1 MSDYGNRPDGTAK
14 GKGYFGE
21 LINKDGDVVTEMTI
35 GVNIDGQEVDIPLV
49 HPFLTGSEINQILEL
64 EDGEQPPE
72 NLVRSAV
79 DYAIYRKQSGL
90 PVYATEDELGKIPLP
105 KGVKQYKS
113 ALGLVTK
120 ERKQQR
126 SNKAQPK
133 GSALGLK

>member
-1 MSDYGNRPDGTAK
+1 MSDYGNRPDGSAK

-21 LINKDGDVVTEMTI
+21 LVNKDGDVVTEMTI

-49 HPFLTGSEINQILEL
+49 HPFLSGSEINQILEL
-64 EDGEQPPE
+64 QDGERPPE
-72 NLVRSAV
+72 SLVRSAV
-79 DYAIYRKQSGL
+79 DYAVYRKQSGL

-113 ALGLVTK
+113 TLGLRTG
-120 ERKQQR
+120 ERKHQQG
-126 SNKAQPK
+126 SKLKPK